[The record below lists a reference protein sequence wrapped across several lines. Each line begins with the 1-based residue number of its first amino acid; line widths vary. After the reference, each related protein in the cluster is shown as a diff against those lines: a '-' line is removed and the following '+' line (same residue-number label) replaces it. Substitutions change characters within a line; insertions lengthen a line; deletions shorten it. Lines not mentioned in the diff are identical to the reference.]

1 MHVYIIFF
9 AGQQPTIKLSA
20 YDKTPHEGTDMNITA
35 IISSSLP
42 IWYQHWADSNGG
54 LPANAKN
61 YTSYDDEYIYNTL
74 SLFAL
79 TPSDSG
85 KYTFTAKNNDGNST
99 VTAYINVGKGV
110 LTYDCLL
117 SYWK

>member
-1 MHVYIIFF
+1 
-9 AGQQPTIKLSA
+9 
-20 YDKTPHEGTDMNITA
+20 MNITA
-35 IISSSLP
+35 TISSSLP
-42 IWYQHWADSNGG
+42 IISLQWAVSNGD
-54 LPANAKN
+54 LPASAKN

-85 KYTFTAKNNDGNST
+85 NYTFTARNSDGEST

-117 SYWK
+117 SC